1 MQIFTR
7 AAAARGSGR
16 PALRVPSLMS
26 QAYSIIVHFLRY
38 CVDICQYFV
47 CDCAGDVAAM
57 TTTPRLLTAR
67 AAAEPDRTA
76 LIVDGVDSLTF
87 GAWHA
92 RSNAAAHAILR
103 RGLPPGGRV
112 GLLFDARGWVDYAVC
127 FAAVHK
133 AGGVAVPLPRTQPAG
148 RTRPAARRLRRERRH
163 PRRHCRLRRHHS
175 GAVSRRAAGRRR
187 GPRPRPSSPRRI
199 PAPILARSTSRSAR
213 RIWRRSSTPPAPPA
227 APRASPPPTPT

>member
-1 MQIFTR
+1 
-7 AAAARGSGR
+7 
-16 PALRVPSLMS
+16 
-26 QAYSIIVHFLRY
+26 
-38 CVDICQYFV
+38 
-47 CDCAGDVAAM
+47 M
-57 TTTPRLLTAR
+57 TTTPRLLAAR

-92 RSNAAAHAILR
+92 RSNAVAHAILR

-133 AGGVAVPLPRTQPAG
+133 AGGVAVPLPRTQPEAELARLLADCG
-148 RTRPAARRLRRERRH
+148 ASGLIHDGAVASTTAPRRRRQPARCRPA
-163 PRRHCRLRRHHS
+163 
-175 GAVSRRAAGRRR
+175 R

-213 RIWRRSSTPPAPPA
+213 RTWRRSSTPPAPPA
-227 APRASPPPTPT
+227 ARRASPPPTPT